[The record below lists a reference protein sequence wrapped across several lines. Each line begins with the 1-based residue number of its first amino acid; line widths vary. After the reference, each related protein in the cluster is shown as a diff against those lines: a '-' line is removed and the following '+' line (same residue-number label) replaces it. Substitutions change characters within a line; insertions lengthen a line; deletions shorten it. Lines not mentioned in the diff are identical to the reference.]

1 MTGVFFK
8 KALYEVKVFVST
20 YVLIYFGRLRL
31 EYTMETNF
39 ITLQTVDP
47 EIRPFLIFDKTV
59 CE

>member
-1 MTGVFFK
+1 MTGVLFK
-8 KALYEVKVFVST
+8 KALYEVKVLVNT

>member
-47 EIRPFLIFDKTV
+47 EIRPVLIFDKTV